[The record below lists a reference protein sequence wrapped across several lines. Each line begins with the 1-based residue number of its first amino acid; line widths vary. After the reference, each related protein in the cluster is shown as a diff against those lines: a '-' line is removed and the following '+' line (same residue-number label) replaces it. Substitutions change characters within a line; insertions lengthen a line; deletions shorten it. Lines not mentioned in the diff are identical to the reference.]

1 MNAQQRC
8 KVNSHETPNLTAKGS
23 QVEIFYTDQKI
34 RKQAHP
40 ASQCLAL
47 A

>member
-1 MNAQQRC
+1 MSVQMVC
-8 KVNSHETPNLTAKGS
+8 EVNSHETLNLTAKGS

-34 RKQAHP
+34 RKQAHT